1 MNDTC
6 KTIEKALN
14 KKLLNRALQLLR
26 PLVTKHP
33 DSSLSDRLQSLETNY
48 RYLTDYFLSGGDD
61 PERTIIINQLIAET
75 YRLLDAILLTG
86 NQNSSSRRPLLVHLQ
101 EKHTG
106 YCSGSKD
113 VFYHFL
119 LTHDAV
125 SLSEEWQSL
134 IATNDIISMQMAIS
148 ALTLNILS
156 DFSEPLM
163 LLLINSVKYRQEHV
177 ADIALTGCVLC
188 LHKYRERLRFFPQIE
203 ERWQLLVSDSQ
214 KKETVHQ
221 ICLRLLSTTLTG
233 QVDQAMSNLQRDIFS
248 QQKNISADTK
258 QIVISLNDMEEG
270 NPEWGEAINKVVS
283 KHSETIMRLHRTG
296 ADINYSS
303 TRMLL
308 REPFFR
314 TEITN
319 WFLPFSTANK
329 DLGVD
334 FQTPAGKL
342 LLKIIFAN
350 AEACSI
356 DRYATCLAI
365 GKTAGQITEQMFP
378 KELTEMSDED
388 FEEIQKDSYSAAN
401 SLTLYIHNLF
411 RFFCHNPWG
420 YDNEMLAISDI
431 CRTPSLTSCL
441 EDYWNELGDYCLDI
455 RLFSEAEFI
464 FTRPTLPVSLHLW
477 QKIGYSLQKQER
489 YAEAS
494 DMFEKVLTL
503 QDADVW
509 TLQHLAVCR
518 VKKME
523 YAKAVPLYD
532 KLIALKPDTTKYI
545 LLKAQCLSAMEK
557 YGEALQLFFKLD
569 ILAPEEINHQRGL
582 AWCAFLL
589 DKSDI
594 AKRYFEQ
601 LTQSNDADGN
611 DYLNY
616 AHCLLVNKQRTD
628 AFRYYQRS
636 LAAYSSKREFL
647 SAFRKD
653 TDLLEQ
659 KGISLEELR
668 LIEDCLLFAQ

>member
-1 MNDTC
+1 MNDTYLV
-6 KTIEKALN
+6 IEKTLN

-26 PLVTKHP
+26 PLVAKQS
-33 DSSLSDRLQSLETNY
+33 DSTLSDRLQSLETNY
-48 RYLTDYFLSGGDD
+48 HYLTGYFLSGGND
-61 PERTIIINQLIAET
+61 PDRTVIINQLIAEA
-75 YRLLDAILLTG
+75 YKLLDDLVLAD
-86 NQNSSSRRPLLVHLQ
+86 NMNSSLRRPLLSHWQ
-101 EKHTG
+101 EQHTG
-106 YCSGSKD
+106 YCGRAKD

-119 LTHDAV
+119 LTRDA
-125 SLSEEWQSL
+125 QSL
-134 IATNDIISMQMAIS
+134 ADEWKLLRSENDSVSRQMALS
-148 ALTLNILS
+148 ALTVNILG
-156 DFSEPLM
+156 DFSEY
-163 LLLINSVKYRQEHV
+163 LLLFLMDSASLDEQYVTE
-177 ADIALTGCVLC
+177 IALTGCVLC
-188 LHKYRERLRFFPQIE
+188 LHKYKERLCFFPRIE
-203 ERWQLLVSDSQ
+203 DRWQLIVSAPR
-214 KKETVHQ
+214 KKELVHR

-233 QVDQAMSNLQRDIFS
+233 QVSQAMNNLQRDILS

-308 REPFFR
+308 KEPFFR

-319 WFLPFSTANK
+319 WFLPFSTENT
-329 DLGVD
+329 DLGLD
-334 FQTPAGKL
+334 FRTPAGKL
-342 LLKIIFAN
+342 LLKIILAN

-388 FEEIQKDSYSAAN
+388 LEEIKKDASSAAN

-420 YDNEMLAISDI
+420 YDNEMLAISDV
-431 CRTPSLTSCL
+431 CRTPSLTSSL
-441 EDYWNELGDYCLDI
+441 EDYWNEIGDYCLDI
-455 RLFSEAEFI
+455 KLFSEAEYI

-489 YAEAS
+489 YNEAS

-503 QDADVW
+503 QDDDVW
-509 TLQHLAVCR
+509 TLQHLAACR
-518 VKKME
+518 IKQVE
-523 YAKAVPLYD
+523 YAKAVSLYD

-545 LLKAQCLSAMEK
+545 LLKAQCLLAIEE
-557 YGEALQLFFKLD
+557 YEEALQLFFKLD
-569 ILAPEEINHQRGL
+569 ILTPEETNHQRGL

-601 LTQSNDADGN
+601 ITQSNDADGN

-628 AFRYYQRS
+628 AFRCYQQS

-653 TDLLEQ
+653 TALLEQ
-659 KGISLEELR
+659 KGITLEELR